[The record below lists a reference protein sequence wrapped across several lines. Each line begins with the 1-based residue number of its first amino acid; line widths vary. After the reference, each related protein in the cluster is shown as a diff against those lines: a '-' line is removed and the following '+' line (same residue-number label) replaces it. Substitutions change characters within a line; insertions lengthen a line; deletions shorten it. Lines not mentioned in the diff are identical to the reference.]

1 MNLKLSDLK
10 MKRSVIGSILF
21 AALLLGC
28 TGKEGNPEEKEG
40 ITVRVVHAKA
50 SEKDSQHNYVG
61 TIEEIFSSSLSFEV
75 AGNVD
80 ELHVR
85 EGQRVYKGQL
95 LASLNKSTLRNSHD
109 AALSTLKQAEDA
121 YGRMKVLY
129 DNKSL
134 PEIKWIE
141 VQTSLQQAKSMESI
155 AKKSLDDC
163 CLYAPF
169 SGVIAERHIETGT
182 NVMPGMP
189 SFKLVAVDKVKLK
202 IAVPE
207 KEIKNIHVGQPA
219 TIKVA
224 ALDERRLQ
232 GDISE
237 KNVTANPL
245 SHTYDVKVAL
255 DNPDGELMPGMVCN
269 VNIAAEE
276 KQKNIIVP
284 ARAVQV
290 NNAGETFVWLAVD
303 DRAMRRTVETGGFSN
318 NDVIISHGLTE
329 GEQVIIEGGQ
339 KVSEGMKIIVR

>member
-1 MNLKLSDLK
+1 
-10 MKRSVIGSILF
+10 MKKGVIGGILLVT
-21 AALLLGC
+21 LLIGC
-28 TGKEGNPEEKEG
+28 SSGGRNPEEKKE
-40 ITVRVVHAKA
+40 ITVKVIHTKA
-50 SEKDSQHNYVG
+50 SEAVFQQNYVG
-61 TIEEIFSSSLSFEV
+61 TVEEIYSSSLSFEV
-75 AGNVD
+75 AGNVN
-80 ELHVR
+80 ELYVR
-85 EGQRVYKGQL
+85 EGQKVQKGQL
-95 LASLNKSTLRNSHD
+95 LASLNRSTLRYNHD

-121 YGRMKVLY
+121 YGRMKMLY
-129 DNKSL
+129 ENKSL

-169 SGVIAERHIETGT
+169 SGVISERHIETGT

-189 SFKLVAVDKVKLK
+189 AFKLVTIGKVKIK

-207 KEIKNIHVGQPA
+207 KEIKNIYVGQPA

-237 KNVTANPL
+237 KNITANPL

-269 VNIAAEE
+269 VNIAAGK

-303 DRAMRRTVETGGFSN
+303 DRAMRRTVRTGGFSN

-329 GEQVIIEGGQ
+329 GEQVITEGGQ
-339 KVSEGMKIIVR
+339 KVSEGMKITVR